1 MNKETETTILGKIK
15 WQSHH
20 MPQQLA
26 SNVLLPVGPLV
37 NGSDKSYNIVDI
49 ETNICNRL
57 IKKY

>member
-1 MNKETETTILGKIK
+1 MNKETETTILGKNK

-49 ETNICNRL
+49 EQIFVTG
-57 IKKY
+57 